1 MKRRML
7 MFGLCGLLA
16 MLVGCGTSAPTDPKG
31 TVIAFFGAME
41 KNDQAALA
49 HLLDLPSLM
58 QSGGQDYAT
67 QTSAPRRF
75 VNPKQIL
82 DDLTGEGETK
92 VAWFRH
98 QRIIGDTEMSGES
111 ATVEVTFVDKEASR
125 GFRTKFGLH
134 QMNGK
139 WRIYSFKTVEGL
151 PEP

>member
-7 MFGLCGLLA
+7 LGMCGLLVLLA
-16 MLVGCGTSAPTDPKG
+16 GCGKDSPTDPKG

-49 HLLDLPSLM
+49 HLLDLASLM
-58 QSGGQDYAT
+58 RSGGQDYAV
-67 QTSAPRRF
+67 QTKNPRRF
-75 VNPKQIL
+75 ANPKEIL

-98 QRIIGDTEMSGES
+98 QRIIGDTELSGES

-134 QMNGK
+134 QVNGK